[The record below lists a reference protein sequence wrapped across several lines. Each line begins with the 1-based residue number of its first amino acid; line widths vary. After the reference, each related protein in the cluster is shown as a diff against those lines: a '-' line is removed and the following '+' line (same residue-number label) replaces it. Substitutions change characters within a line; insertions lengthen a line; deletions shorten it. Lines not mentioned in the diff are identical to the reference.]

1 MFAARE
7 GWLDDYTFRLLKCC
21 WVRYWQTR
29 TVLAEQV
36 VEKRELVDDEN
47 DFPAD
52 AVTDTSLCVAVTAS
66 SGQLKACYLI

>member
-1 MFAARE
+1 MTIPL
-7 GWLDDYTFRLLKCC
+7 GYSNVVGCG
-21 WVRYWQTR
+21 YWQTR

-52 AVTDTSLCVAVTAS
+52 AVTDASLCVAVTAS